1 MLSRDRSPVPAAALA
16 LALLLAVAAA
26 GADRVRCPV
35 CGQVFDDSVEICPN
49 DGTDL
54 SLEGVPVDEE
64 RPEGEQADEPAGERQ
79 EDLPAP
85 KYRRHDQGGERQRSD
100 PSEQG
105 GGYSDRKRRIGE
117 ERRGPELAAARR
129 RKARA
134 RRLRRF
140 AEEDARL
147 RSEFE
152 QRRAEAVADRQREAL
167 DEWRAGRARLARE
180 RKALWWGAA
189 PVTSVG
195 VRLAWM
201 GEDGAAGPLAGAE
214 IDFNPLSGV
223 FRVGVSSLIGVRS
236 LPSRGDLVF
245 LESISLGAQLPWR
258 FSPYVIARF
267 GIGALAA
274 ERLGERVTALAR
286 LAGAEAGVDCRVT
299 ESLIVT
305 PSLGYARIV
314 VEDAFWDSATLK
326 LSIGF

>member
-1 MLSRDRSPVPAAALA
+1 MLAHDRSPIPAAAFA
-16 LALLLAVAAA
+16 LALLLAGAAA
-26 GADRVRCPV
+26 SADRVRCPV
-35 CGQVFDDSVEICPN
+35 CGQAFDDSVEICPN

-64 RPEGEQADEPAGERQ
+64 EPEGKEADEPAAEEEG
-79 EDLPAP
+79 DLPAP
-85 KYRRHDQGGERQRSD
+85 KYKRHDLGGERKRTD
-100 PSEQG
+100 TSEQG
-105 GGYSDRKRRIGE
+105 DDYSDRKRRIGE

-140 AEEDARL
+140 AEKDARL
-147 RSEFE
+147 RGEFE
-152 QRRAEAVADRQREAL
+152 QRRTEAVADRRRRAL

-201 GEDGAAGPLAGAE
+201 GEDGNPGPLAGAE

-223 FRVGVSSLIGVRS
+223 LRAGVSSFVGVRS
-236 LPSRGDLVF
+236 LPSRGELVF
-245 LESISLGAQLPWR
+245 LESISLGVQLPWR
-258 FSPYVIARF
+258 FSPYAIARF
-267 GIGALAA
+267 GIGALVA
-274 ERLGERVTALAR
+274 ERFGEQLTSMTR
-286 LAGAEAGVDCRVT
+286 LAGAEAGVDCRVS

-314 VEDAFWDSATLK
+314 VDDAFWDSATLK